1 VLDRTIVR
9 LVLPV
14 RRAGTYAIA
23 LNATAVNGRAAQR
36 AATFVA
42 TPPPPK
48 PKRRPK
54 HKAAP
59 KHEGRGADGAKPVK
73 KSATARADQ
82 GSAKRTKPG
91 S

>member
-1 VLDRTIVR
+1 M
-9 LVLPV
+9 LPV
-14 RRAGTYAIA
+14 RRPGTYAVA
-23 LNATAVNGRAAQR
+23 LSATAVNGRAAQR
-36 AATFVA
+36 AVTFVA

-48 PKRRPK
+48 PKPKPKPKHKPK

-59 KHEGRGADGAKPVK
+59 KHEDRGADGAKPVK
-73 KSATARADQ
+73 KSAKTPADQ